1 MREIKGYRLTGEV
14 AENHLRGAA
23 AVMGNMD
30 RGHDVI
36 YPGAFKRA
44 LPEFLKSGFV
54 ADTHDWSMGDVVAM
68 PVAAKEVGTA
78 LVVDAEFHSDDR
90 SQAVRTRCVERL
102 ERGLTVGLSV
112 GFNIADGGYI
122 EFANGQEL
130 LKHAEVSGQ
139 DMNLFDAKGIRKR
152 PGYCRAITGID
163 ELYEFS
169 VVPVPMNP
177 AATASGVKGANAP
190 LPVSALPTTVREF
203 EAYLRDAGWSKAD
216 ATAIASHGFGV
227 LLRDA
232 GGSEVDNVTTDDGG
246 MLEATRL
253 ALAQFRLSLL
263 QGVRP

>member
-30 RGHDVI
+30 RGYDVI

-54 ADTHDWSMGDVVAM
+54 ADTHEWSMGDVVAM
-68 PVAAKEVGTA
+68 PVAAKEVGNT

-112 GFNIADGGYI
+112 GFNIADGGFM
-122 EFANGQEL
+122 EFGSGKDL
-130 LKHAEVSGQ
+130 LKHAETTEQ
-139 DMNLFDAKGIRKR
+139 DMTLFDASGIRKR
-152 PGYCRAITGID
+152 PTYCRAITEIAD
-163 ELYEFS
+163 LYEFS

-177 AATASGVKGANAP
+177 AATATGVKGAGAP
-190 LPVSALPTTVREF
+190 LPTTTREF
-203 EAYLRDAGWSKAD
+203 EAYLRDAGWSRAD
-216 ATAIASHGFGV
+216 ATAIASHGYTA

-232 GGSEVDNVTTDDGG
+232 GGGEDDPTTDDSG
-246 MLEATRL
+246 LLRATRI
-253 ALAQFRLSLL
+253 AVAQFRASLM
-263 QGVRP
+263 QGA

>member
-30 RGHDVI
+30 RGNDVI

-54 ADTHDWSMGDVVAM
+54 ADTHDWSMADVVAM
-68 PVAAKEVGTA
+68 PVAAKEVGNT

-112 GFNIADGGYI
+112 GFNLADGGYI
-122 EFANGQEL
+122 EFGSGKDL
-130 LKHAEVSGQ
+130 LKHAEGIGQ
-139 DMNLFDAKGIRKR
+139 DMSLFDAAGIRKR
-152 PGYCRAITGID
+152 PGYCRAITEISD
-163 ELYEFS
+163 LYEFS

-177 AATASGVKGANAP
+177 AAVATDAKGA
-190 LPVSALPTTVREF
+190 LSALPSTVREF
-203 EAYLRDAGWSKAD
+203 ETWLRDAGWSRAD
-216 ATAIASHGFGV
+216 AKAIASHGYTA

-232 GGSEVDNVTTDDGG
+232 GGGEDDPVVTDSGTI
-246 MLEATRL
+246 EAARV
-253 ALAQFRLSLL
+253 ALARFRATLL
-263 QGVRP
+263 QGV